1 MGFPFSIFSSN
12 ILMHG
17 FLNFF
22 SPGFGFGTQP
32 TTTTSSGFSFGKL
45 GLGLVIY
52 SVCNHAVMKQQ
63 FALY

>member
-1 MGFPFSIFSSN
+1 MGIPFSIFSSN

-17 FLNFF
+17 F

-52 SVCNHAVMKQQ
+52 NVCNHAVMKQQ